1 MNASLQII
9 DSDVLIIGSGIA
21 GMEAALAVS
30 QLGRKPLLVSKSPIG
45 KANNTILA
53 GGAFTCVTDDFDID
67 THIQKTLESGCM
79 LSDRQLV
86 ERFVRRAPEKLKE
99 LRDMGLSGKPLRI
112 GFHCRSSALIG
123 GPAISRIL
131 VAACC
136 RKGIRFLENVVVS
149 DLLVDDGRCRGA
161 LGFHKRSGG
170 IYGLRSKAVILA
182 TGGGGAAYLQNDN
195 APGSTGDGYLLA
207 LEAGL
212 ELMDMEFVQFYP
224 LAHAGSG
231 RSHMI
236 IPALFADVGKIVN
249 RHGEDLKLK
258 YGLHEKPIAIVSRDC
273 LSQALFKELIQ
284 GNDVNG
290 ALLLDARGA
299 AESQVMLNDDLKRRF
314 KKKIAYDT
322 EPIKINPSCHHTMG
336 GLPIDEKC
344 RTACEGLFAAG
355 EVAGGIH
362 GANRMGGNALS
373 EAMVFGE
380 AAAASAV
387 RYGDSRKASHTFTEI
402 AESAARKRWKG
413 NQKVG
418 ANIEGLMKR
427 VKTTLWEN
435 AGIIRSE
442 ASLLKAIERID
453 DVLSEL
459 THHRAGNPAELCRLL
474 ECKSAAVTGKAIA
487 VAALARTESRGAHFR
502 EDYPIRRNEW
512 QKHIYL
518 RMSDGEI
525 TISRIETIL

>member
-21 GMEAALAVS
+21 GLEAALAVS
-30 QLGRKPLLVSKSPIG
+30 QLGRKPLLVSKSSIG

-53 GGAFTCVTDDFDID
+53 GGAFTCATDDFDID
-67 THIQKTLESGCM
+67 SHIQKTLESGCM
-79 LSDRQLV
+79 LNNRQLV
-86 ERFVRRAPEKLKE
+86 EQFVRRAPDKLKE
-99 LRDMGLSGKPLRI
+99 LREMGLSGKPLRI

-123 GPAISRIL
+123 GPAISGIL
-131 VAACC
+131 VAACR
-136 RKGIRFLENVVVS
+136 RKGIRFLENVMVS
-149 DLLVDDGRCRGA
+149 DLLVDDGGCRGG

-182 TGGGGAAYLQNDN
+182 TGGGGAAFLQNDN
-195 APGSTGDGYLLA
+195 APGSTGDGYRLA

-249 RHGEDLKLK
+249 RRGEDLKLK
-258 YGLHEKPIAIVSRDC
+258 YGLHDKPIAIVSRDR
-273 LSQALFKELIQ
+273 LSQALFKEWIR
-284 GNDVNG
+284 GNDVDG
-290 ALLLDARGA
+290 ALLLDVRGV
-299 AESQVMLNDDLKRRF
+299 AESRVMLSDDLKRRF

-322 EPIKINPSCHHTMG
+322 EPIKILPACHHTMG
-336 GLPIDEKC
+336 GLPIDENC

-387 RYGDSRKASHTFTEI
+387 RYGDTHKTSHTFTKM
-402 AESAARKRWKG
+402 AESAARKRLNG
-413 NQKVG
+413 NQKSSADVD
-418 ANIEGLMKR
+418 GLMKQ

-435 AGIIRSE
+435 VGIIRSE
-442 ASLLKAIERID
+442 SSLLKGIERIE
-453 DVLSEL
+453 DVFSKLA
-459 THHRAGNPAELCRLL
+459 HPRADNPAELCRML
-474 ECKSAAVTGKAIA
+474 ECKSAAATARAIA
-487 VAALARTESRGAHFR
+487 ISALKRTESRGAHFR
-502 EDYPIRRNEW
+502 EDYPCQRNEW

-518 RMSDGEI
+518 RMADGEI
-525 TISRIETIL
+525 SISRIETMI